1 MRIPLILA
9 AVLLTTSVLI
19 DLYIGYDIKKSTR
32 RNVWWKAYG
41 VSAAVCWIFLLVV
54 FFMPKRSES
63 SGILSLMW
71 MLYSYLSVYAA
82 KLVYVVVSLLGR
94 LVRLVGRFKLKW
106 HPAQWLGLIAALGMF
121 AAMWTGVCFTRNEI
135 KVNNVEIASPKV
147 PVSFNG
153 YKIAQISDI
162 HLGTWGNDTVFV
174 SNLVDSIN
182 SLHPDLI
189 VFTGDIVNRKTDEL
203 APFINILSG
212 LKAKDG
218 VFSILGN
225 HDYGDYVD
233 WSRPEDRAE
242 NNGRLA
248 RHQAEM
254 GWTLLNNEKR
264 FISRGND
271 SIMLIGVENWGD
283 PPFPVY
289 GDLEKALSASPDS
302 VYHQN
307 DRRFKVLLTHNPEHW
322 NQIVSHSTNI
332 DLSLAGHTHA
342 MQMMMELGDWKW
354 SPARYRYEQWG
365 GMYERLNDL
374 GQTTKL
380 YVNIGAGEVGMPAR
394 LFSAYPEITLFTLR
408 HQGF

>member
-9 AVLLTTSVLI
+9 AVLLVASVLI
-19 DLYIGYDIKKSTR
+19 DWYICHDIRKSTR
-32 RNVWWKAYG
+32 RGVWWKVYG
-41 VSAAVCWIFLLVV
+41 VSAAVCWVFLLVV
-54 FFMPKRSES
+54 FFLPKRSES
-63 SGILSLMW
+63 SGIISLMW
-71 MLYSYLSVYAA
+71 MLYSYLTVYAA
-82 KLVYVVVSLLGR
+82 KQVYMIVSLAGKLIR
-94 LVRLVGRFKLKW
+94 KLGRFKLKW
-106 HPAQWLGLIAALGMF
+106 HPAQWLGLIAGLGML
-121 AAMWTGVCFTRNEI
+121 AVMWIGVGVTRKTIVVNEI
-135 KVNNVEIASPKV
+135 QIASPKV
-147 PVSFNG
+147 PLSFNG

-162 HLGTWGNDTVFV
+162 HVGTWGNDTVFI

-182 SLHPDLI
+182 SLNPDLI

-203 APFINILSG
+203 TPFINVLSR

-233 WSRPEDRAE
+233 WSRIEDRTA
-242 NNGRLA
+242 NNERIA
-248 RHQAEM
+248 RNQAEM

-264 FISRGND
+264 FITRGND

-289 GDLEKALSASPDS
+289 GDLEKALSGSPDS

-307 DRRFKVLLTHNPEHW
+307 DIRFKVLLTHNPEHW

-342 MQMMMELGDWKW
+342 MQMMIDLGGWKW

-365 GMYERLNDL
+365 GMYERLNDH
-374 GQTTKL
+374 GQPSRL

-394 LFSAYPEITLFTLR
+394 LFSAYPEITLFTLE
-408 HQGF
+408 HQGY